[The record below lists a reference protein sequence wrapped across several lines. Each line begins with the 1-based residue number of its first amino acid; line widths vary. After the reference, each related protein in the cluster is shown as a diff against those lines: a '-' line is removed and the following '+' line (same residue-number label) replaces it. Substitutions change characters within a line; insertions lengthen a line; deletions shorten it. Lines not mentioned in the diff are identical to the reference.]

1 LYALYEGKNPYPV
14 QADFQMGETQARL
27 DGSVSE
33 PRTFTG
39 FSANVAFKGP
49 DPAMLSPLLPFAL
62 PNLPPYQFEG
72 HLDRQGHTW
81 TMQDFK
87 GEMGKTDLAGT
98 LVFDTRDARLFLRGD
113 LHAQRVQVDELTA
126 AMSQQPG
133 QATTTKP
140 APAKADNRR
149 VIPDMVVDPAL
160 LRLLDAEV
168 RFQSKHIL
176 GIKLPLSD
184 ISTAMHMRHG
194 NVKLSSTMHMGGGAL
209 HAAIE
214 VVSRMDEMKSNIQAT
229 FDQVELSE
237 VLRKLANT
245 PAAFGRVQG
254 RIALSGTGA
263 SLRTLLSSA
272 NGDVSLTM
280 VGGHLDSLL
289 MELVGLDIGEAIV
302 TALVAP
308 KDKTLIR
315 CLLAD
320 FMVSEGNM
328 RTQLLL
334 LDTSDTK
341 IVGDGSI
348 DVGKEILNLKLEPR
362 AKDFSLFSAEAPLY
376 LTGSFSDMSA
386 KPKLGEVLLSLSVP
400 IKLGEMED
408 SDCQG
413 LREIVQKLMPL
424 SKPYDGRRH
433 GRIHLLF

>member
-1 LYALYEGKNPYPV
+1 
-14 QADFQMGETQARL
+14 
-27 DGSVSE
+27 
-33 PRTFTG
+33 
-39 FSANVAFKGP
+39 
-49 DPAMLSPLLPFAL
+49 
-62 PNLPPYQFEG
+62 
-72 HLDRQGHTW
+72 
-81 TMQDFK
+81 
-87 GEMGKTDLAGT
+87 
-98 LVFDTRDARLFLRGD
+98 
-113 LHAQRVQVDELTA
+113 
-126 AMSQQPG
+126 
-133 QATTTKP
+133 
-140 APAKADNRR
+140 
-149 VIPDMVVDPAL
+149 
-160 LRLLDAEV
+160 
-168 RFQSKHIL
+168 
-176 GIKLPLSD
+176 
-184 ISTAMHMRHG
+184 
-194 NVKLSSTMHMGGGAL
+194 MHMGGGAL

-386 KPKLGEVLLSLSVP
+386 KPKLGEVLLSLAVP
-400 IKLGEMED
+400 IKLGEKED

-413 LREIVQKLMPL
+413 LREIVQKQMPL
-424 SKPYDGRRH
+424 SKP
-433 GRIHLLF
+433 